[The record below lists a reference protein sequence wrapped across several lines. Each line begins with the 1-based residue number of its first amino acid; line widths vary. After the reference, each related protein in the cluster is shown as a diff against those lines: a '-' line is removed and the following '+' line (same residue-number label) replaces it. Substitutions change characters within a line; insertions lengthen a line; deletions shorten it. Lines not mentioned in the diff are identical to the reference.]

1 KLIALDDDGNGVA
14 DLVVALTYDDRVDI
28 VPIARASGG
37 YVLDDAGLISVAQEM
52 AGSTMYVRM
61 AAGQLDY
68 DNGIELAAVLN
79 EADITGSDSSGTA
92 TLYVFDDANA
102 GRTLLSARSVQAN
115 LGGVVAAAAADVALG
130 DIDGDG
136 LDEVVVAGA

>member
-1 KLIALDDDGNGVA
+1 
-14 DLVVALTYDDRVDI
+14 
-28 VPIARASGG
+28 
-37 YVLDDAGLISVAQEM
+37 
-52 AGSTMYVRM
+52 
-61 AAGQLDY
+61 
-68 DNGIELAAVLN
+68 N
-79 EADITGSDSSGTA
+79 EADISGSDSSGTA

-136 LDEVVVAGA
+136 LDEVVVAGATNLAWHCDDEFSALAIAYDDAVNDLVQLGATAEDLVYSNCPAFNSWKRFFVFVPTPALDGDGVCEIT